1 MTGRGFVLQA
11 AVWLFLLVGLT
22 GCSGGPSAIRVKG
35 SMETSPDLNPDSGGR
50 PSPVVVRVYQLRSP
64 GAFQNADFF
73 ALYDNEI
80 ATLGQNLITPGEEF
94 ELQPGE
100 NRDYKTELDLAT
112 KYLGVIAAF
121 RDLDNARWRAFV
133 KLPDKKKVRLKIKL
147 ERLAVSVSTGKH

>member
-1 MTGRGFVLQA
+1 
-11 AVWLFLLVGLT
+11 
-22 GCSGGPSAIRVKG
+22 
-35 SMETSPDLNPDSGGR
+35 METSPDLNPDPGGR

-80 ATLGQNLITPGEEF
+80 ATLGQNLITPAEEF
-94 ELQPGE
+94 QLQPDE
-100 NRDYKTELDLAT
+100 SREYKTELDLAT

-121 RDLDNARWRAFV
+121 RDLENARWRAFV

-147 ERLAVSVSTGKH
+147 ESLAVSVSTGKR